1 MKNSKEIRE
10 KYLIAEGCGSFN
22 KYNETKYSLWLE
34 SELIRLSQQSSF
46 FAVSQQSELLPISE
60 IEDYHIRRWNNGLEV
75 GASMEQVRD
84 DIRLCNKTIAF
95 ANKIKALEK
104 K

>member
-10 KYLIAEGCGSFN
+10 QYLIAEGCGGFN

-46 FAVSQQSELLPISE
+46 FAVSQRS
-60 IEDYHIRRWNNGLEV
+60 GLVCEHKF
-75 GASMEQVRD
+75 GDSYEQMGGG
-84 DIRLCNKTIAF
+84 LTLHEC
-95 ANKIKALEK
+95 EK
-104 K
+104 CGIVQTCG